1 MEQETICKKIN
12 LTPQEARQKAED
24 LFAQGYNCAQSVA
37 AVFSEELGISQK
49 TMLRLAQPF
58 GAGMGRMREVCGC
71 VSGMFLALGLINGSD
86 DSQYQ
91 KQNVTT
97 THKNLQKNFV
107 NKTVL

>member
-49 TMLRLAQPF
+49 TM
-58 GAGMGRMREVCGC
+58 
-71 VSGMFLALGLINGSD
+71 
-86 DSQYQ
+86 
-91 KQNVTT
+91 
-97 THKNLQKNFV
+97 
-107 NKTVL
+107 